1 MYSYANCF
9 WEAKLYKYITEDN
22 EDTSFSC
29 DIGVFVPISLYWQ
42 RAEGLVY
49 PLE

>member
-1 MYSYANCF
+1 MRIASEKQNS
-9 WEAKLYKYITEDN
+9 YKYITEDN

-29 DIGVFVPISLYWQ
+29 DIGVCVPISLYWQ

>member
-1 MYSYANCF
+1 MRIAS
-9 WEAKLYKYITEDN
+9 EKQHYKYITEDN

-29 DIGVFVPISLYWQ
+29 DIGVCVPMSLCWQ
-42 RAEGLVY
+42 RVEGLAY